1 MFLSKTHHSSAA
13 KAYFVVLGVLNVK
26 KKKKKT
32 HKDQLKRPM
41 TGCFSNH
48 LFASKVPVV
57 PACHKLRMNDVFF
70 TAETCDSCWLT
81 VKGKDVST
89 VPHLLSVPQTG
100 AL

>member
-13 KAYFVVLGVLNVK
+13 KAYFVVLGVLNV
-26 KKKKKT
+26 
-32 HKDQLKRPM
+32 
-41 TGCFSNH
+41 NH